1 MTAKLGN
8 LSTRASVAVVGAVLA
23 LVLLGFWFVV
33 VSPKRSEAADLEA
46 KVAAAQADLAQRKA
60 DLARPSAAL
69 TVRASDAFRLAKALP
84 EDGNV
89 AGVILDVDRL
99 AATHDLALEGFQPTA
114 VIPVTGYYA
123 QPLTVTVQGRFGDV
137 SRFLTELRQ
146 LVTVKKGRLSV
157 RGRLYSVSE
166 VLLGKPEGEAKYPL
180 VRASVLLNAFGLMP
194 GVPATTTPATPE
206 GGTTTPSSTGTTA
219 AGATP

>member
-1 MTAKLGN
+1 MTAKLDN
-8 LSTRASVAVVGAVLA
+8 LSSRAKVALAGGLLA
-23 LVLLGFWFVV
+23 LVLLGLWFVV
-33 VSPKRSEAADLEA
+33 VSPKRSQAADLKAE
-46 KVAAAQADLAQRKA
+46 VAAAQAELTQRKA
-60 DLARPSAAL
+60 DLARPSAAV
-69 TVRASDAFRLAKALP
+69 TVRASDVFRLAKALP

-89 AGVILDVDRL
+89 AGVILDIDRL
-99 AATHDLALEGFQPTA
+99 AAAHGLTLEGFQPTA

-137 SRFLTELRQ
+137 SRFLAELRQ
-146 LVTVKKGRLSV
+146 LVSVKKGRLSV

-166 VLLGKPEGEAKYPL
+166 VRLGKPEGTAKYPV
-180 VRASVLLNAFGLMP
+180 VRAGVLLNAFGLMP